1 MNKFIVT
8 IHRKDQVL
16 SREVNKDSF
25 TMGRS
30 LDCDLSLNDTN
41 ISRVHLVVSRRW
53 NQIWIEDKNS
63 SNGTYI
69 NGTRIVQGTPVNVVP
84 SDRIQLGRS
93 EYILN
98 VDLELDE
105 PAPEPDPEPSYQ
117 PAPPVEGEEAPLEA
131 TVAMPAPNMAP
142 FQAEKILHEAKRKA
156 AQIILEGETQAE
168 KRVQVIYQKAREAQA
183 QAEIFYQARMAEA
196 HKEADAILMDF
207 QKQGQSLLHDA
218 RKMAQELR
226 EEVDSYVQGLRQKAK
241 KDAEEIVSEGTLAAE
256 KMKDEALASG
266 RELARQESQEL
277 LKTAREEADRILD
290 FSKLQI
296 EETQARIR
304 SDLEKSQQE
313 IQLTL
318 QNAKED
324 AARIL
329 AESEELLAKN
339 NQRISDDSARAKS
352 ENESLIAAARSEA
365 EQMIQ
370 TAEQKVA
377 EIKSVSDEKQAILNE
392 LLENVAARTAEL
404 QKATEDLNKTRT
416 DNADLLSQVGNAQAL
431 LKDLQVSHEEL
442 EKQKTS
448 LETSL
453 KSLQEKQAHL
463 TMDVHDIE
471 SKKTHLFKEYEAQ
484 KIFLNEKLEKEKS
497 QMARSEE
504 ERLEELRL
512 EMAKKMQK
520 MERDLLDDVIRKK
533 SSLVKEIHAAIE
545 KEVVMLMEPE
555 KWRNISQS
563 VENHITEA
571 IEGKVATLSQSSMAE
586 KPVDLMKKRK
596 SEKMR
601 WVTLGLAMGAIGYFV
616 SQIVVNKVIRD
627 QTPMQTM
634 VSLEA
639 KKRQDE
645 LEKRRFN
652 PAQAEEIKDTYT
664 DAVIYTRN
672 YLDIYTDAQFQQKL
686 YKAASAYLLKTWR
699 VDEDKSIQVIS
710 ASNALVKELAE
721 KRAKIHPDFIKEGIE
736 KMRELEN
743 QTLVRMKTT
752 LGSEVRL
759 ESYRRFEKNFYM
771 EEVKRRR
778 MANY

>member
-1 MNKFIVT
+1 
-8 IHRKDQVL
+8 
-16 SREVNKDSF
+16 
-25 TMGRS
+25 MGRS

-98 VDLELDE
+98 VDLELEEPVPEPEPE
-105 PAPEPDPEPSYQ
+105 PAPSYQ
-117 PAPPVEGEEAPLEA
+117 PAPVEDEADAPLEA

-196 HKEADAILMDF
+196 HKEADAILTDF
-207 QKQGQSLLHDA
+207 QKQGQSLLHEA
-218 RKMAQELR
+218 RSMAQELR
-226 EEVDSYVQGLRQKAK
+226 EEVDSYVQSLRQKAK

-277 LKTAREEADRILD
+277 LKTTREEADRILD

-313 IQLTL
+313 IQLSL

-324 AARIL
+324 AERMLEESRAQIR
-329 AESEELLAKN
+329 ESEAVLREESERIRNENKDLIQTAK
-339 NQRISDDSARAKS
+339 D
-352 ENESLIAAARSEA
+352 EA

-377 EIKSVSDEKQAILNE
+377 EITAVSDEKQTILNE

-416 DNADLLSQVGNAQAL
+416 DNADLLSQVDKGQVL
-431 LKDLQVSHEEL
+431 LKELQTSHADL
-442 EKQKTS
+442 EKQKAS
-448 LETSL
+448 LEASL

-471 SKKTHLFKEYEAQ
+471 SKKAHLFKEYDAQ

-512 EMAKKMQK
+512 EMSKKMQK

-533 SSLVKEIHAAIE
+533 SSMVKEIHAAIE

-563 VENHITEA
+563 VEAHITEA
-571 IEGKVATLSQSSMAE
+571 IEGKVATLSQSSMTE

-596 SEKMR
+596 NEKMR
-601 WVTLGLAMGAIGYFV
+601 WVTMGLAMGAIGYFV

-634 VSLEA
+634 VSNEA

-652 PAQAEEIKDTYT
+652 PAQADEIKDTYT

-721 KRAKIHPDFIKEGIE
+721 KRTKIHPDFIKEGIE

-743 QTLVRMKTT
+743 QTLTRMKTT